1 MTNRFVVVPQWQ
13 GSGSSRA
20 MRLVEGAAAI
30 RGDLPAALTQ
40 SVEVPL
46 EAGDSQGTSVHRL
59 SAITL
64 VCERLSEALS
74 TVRGP
79 VVTIG
84 GDCGVEV
91 GAIGHVSDRDV
102 ALVWFDAHP
111 DLNTPESSPSNAF
124 HGMVLRTIL
133 GDGPAPLVPSTPLS
147 ADRVILAGIRASDA
161 AEEEF
166 ATAAGIRCLSVDEL
180 TPESLVAAVEASG
193 AASVYLHID
202 LDVLDP
208 ADMAQVGFPEP
219 FGLPAGVLIASI
231 KALLT
236 RFPLAGAGI
245 TEFAPASTAEAADDM
260 PTVLRIIGA
269 LATETAP
276 GAQTQSAAK
285 A

>member
-1 MTNRFVVVPQWQ
+1 MANRFVVVPQWH
-13 GSGSSRA
+13 GSGSARA
-20 MRLVEGAAAI
+20 MRLVDGAAAI
-30 RGDLPAALTQ
+30 QGDLPSAFTK
-40 SVEVPL
+40 SVDVPL

-59 SAITL
+59 SALTL
-64 VCERLSEALS
+64 VRDRLSQVLS
-74 TVRGP
+74 TIPGP

-91 GAIGHVSDRDV
+91 GAVGYLSDRDF

-133 GDGPAPLVPSTPLS
+133 GDGPATLVPATPIN

-166 ATAAGIRCLSVDEL
+166 ATTAGIRSLSVDEL
-180 TPESLVAAVEASG
+180 TPELLVAAVEASG

-208 ADMAQVGFPEP
+208 ADLTQVGFPEP
-219 FGLPAGVLIASI
+219 FGVRAEVLIASI

-245 TEFAPASTAEAADDM
+245 TEFAPASIQDAADDM

-269 LATETAP
+269 LATEP
-276 GAQTQSAAK
+276 
-285 A
+285 

>member
-1 MTNRFVVVPQWQ
+1 MTNHFVVVPQWQ
-13 GSGSSRA
+13 GSGSARA
-20 MRLVEGAAAI
+20 MRLMDGAAAI
-30 RGDLPAALTQ
+30 QGDLPSALTK
-40 SVEVPL
+40 SISVPL

-59 SAITL
+59 SALTL
-64 VCERLSEALS
+64 IRDRLSEVLS
-74 TVRGP
+74 TMAGP

-91 GAIGHVSDRDV
+91 GAVGHLSDRDF

-133 GDGPAPLVPSTPLS
+133 GDGPAPLVPSTPVN
-147 ADRVILAGIRASDA
+147 ADRVILVGVRASDA

-166 ATAAGIRCLSVDEL
+166 ATAAGIRGLSVDEL
-180 TPESLVAAVEASG
+180 TPESLIAAVEASG

-208 ADMAQVGFPEP
+208 ADMTQVGFPEP
-219 FGLPAGVLIASI
+219 FGLPAEVLIASI

-245 TEFAPASTAEAADDM
+245 TEFAPASMLDAADDM

-276 GAQTQSAAK
+276 DAQVAIGT
-285 A
+285 